1 MQGKRRKDHIR
12 SSARLIGGLPRR
24 GRAWP
29 LFSAFKRMKLI
40 GEWKEFT
47 EESITVYP
55 QVLEAR
61 EDGSEKVLI
70 VHKDYHLRLKKA
82 SILAGRLLLLN
93 VTENDV
99 LEQYVDGAHYERH
112 LYEDTSKKA
121 SILLKPREHGEYFV
135 TGLINFTH
143 RIEPVMLVERSS
155 DRIAHKIVQIANIQG
170 SCENDQVIEKGPRE
184 PSPPEIEM
192 RGAIPQ
198 EFGVEL
204 HFISDY
210 NHSKHFEGRTDDHVM
225 YVTLFMHSVS
235 LRMDQL
241 TPPVP
246 IGITKIQVT
255 SMDKE
260 EYVALWDNGDL
271 IGNET
276 LKKLNDVIRKDNDY
290 QKSDVVYMA
299 TGREMITLIPGGK
312 SSYIL
317 GLSGAARACAD
328 ERAAVGEDIPG
339 KFSGVTTAAHEIGHL
354 LGSPDDS
361 PGKWGNCKTED
372 GYLMSR
378 YAKGKRHFTF
388 SNCSKNAIAAFLK
401 LETSTC
407 LTKRTNCHIVSF
419 PNKALKLPGHV
430 MSGDT
435 YCKLFYSGFAAAYFL
450 ELFAFLKKCKVPC
463 LVKDKRINKLRF
475 LTTIAPDG
483 TRCDYNDRYK
493 VCKNAICV

>member
-1 MQGKRRKDHIR
+1 MVFLAIFLFVHFVAT
-12 SSARLIGGLPRR
+12 SSVIGDR
-24 GRAWP
+24 
-29 LFSAFKRMKLI
+29 
-40 GEWKEFT
+40 KEFT

-70 VHKDYHLRLKKA
+70 VHKDCHLRLKKA

-99 LEQYVDGAHYERH
+99 IEQY
-112 LYEDTSKKA
+112 
-121 SILLKPREHGEYFV
+121 

-143 RIEPVMLVERSS
+143 RIEPVMLAERSS
-155 DRIAHKIVQIANIQG
+155 ARIAHKIVQIANIQG
-170 SCENDQVIEKGPRE
+170 SCENDQVTEKGPRE

-246 IGITKIQVT
+246 IGITKIQMT
-255 SMDKE
+255 STDKE

-276 LKKLNDVIRKDNDY
+276 LKKLNEVVKKDSDY
-290 QKSDVVYMA
+290 QKSDAVYMA

-312 SSYIL
+312 SSYLL
-317 GLSGAARACAD
+317 GLSGASRACAN

-339 KFSGVTTAAHEIGHL
+339 KFSGVTVAAHEIGHL
-354 LGSPDDS
+354 LGSPDDT
-361 PGKWGNCKTED
+361 PGQWGNCKTED

-378 YAKGKRHFTF
+378 YAKGKRYFTF

-401 LETSTC
+401 LETSVC
-407 LTKRTNCHIVSF
+407 LKKRINCPIVSF
-419 PNKALKLPGHV
+419 PNKALKLPGNV
-430 MSGDT
+430 MSGDA

-450 ELFAFLKKCKVPC
+450 ELFAFLKKCNIPC
-463 LVKDKRINKLRF
+463 LVKDKRTEKLRF
-475 LTTIAPDG
+475 LTTLAPDG
-483 TRCDYNDRYK
+483 TRCDYNDRHK